1 VEQSNALQKRT
12 VAADPSSPFGSA
24 KPHVP
29 AETTR
34 TDRQYLEEMMKA
46 QVCSDSA
53 STRWML
59 CGRLHSQLVLP
70 RCTRM

>member
-1 VEQSNALQKRT
+1 MLSARRRALAERTFTVVPLSATVEQSNALQKRT

-46 QVCSDSA
+46 QVGLQ
-53 STRWML
+53 R
-59 CGRLHSQLVLP
+59 Q
-70 RCTRM
+70 